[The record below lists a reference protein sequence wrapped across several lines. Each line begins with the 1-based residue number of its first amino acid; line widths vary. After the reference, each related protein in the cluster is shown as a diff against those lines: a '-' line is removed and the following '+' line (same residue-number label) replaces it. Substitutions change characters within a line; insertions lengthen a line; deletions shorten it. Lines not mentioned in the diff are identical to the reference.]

1 MEAQTSGLGGQG
13 LLSGFGPPQ
22 PLSVPGFLLVSLWV
36 TLRALISLQLFVAAA
51 SMAVQGPLKMNLHL

>member
-1 MEAQTSGLGGQG
+1 M
-13 LLSGFGPPQ
+13 LSGFGPPQ